1 MRYSES
7 TRTNGYKVRV
17 KKECDKFGML
27 GLLNDYFISNIIH
40 EDMESAQ
47 AEIDKNMMLFNP
59 DSLEIVKVGEWAK

>member
-1 MRYSES
+1 
-7 TRTNGYKVRV
+7 
-17 KKECDKFGML
+17 ML